1 MEFRTKRRYSTNMML
16 CKLLDERVADELAT
30 LCDLFFSEAVC
41 RLVLICLNC
50 LVIVFATML
59 W

>member
-30 LCDLFFSEAVC
+30 LCDLFFFRS
-41 RLVLICLNC
+41 CLPFSFN
-50 LVIVFATML
+50 LFKL
-59 W
+59 PS

>member
-1 MEFRTKRRYSTNMML
+1 VKFRTKLRYSTNMML

-50 LVIVFATML
+50 LVKL
-59 W
+59 LS